1 MAGARASGRP
11 PGWWYPWIF
20 VGGMLI
26 VVAVNAVMAIVAVGT
41 FSGLETTD
49 HYRKGLAYQEALDAT
64 ARQADRGWHV
74 EVDFQPRPAGS
85 KSVGEGSAQSGGD
98 LALVFSDR
106 DGVPL
111 DRLEVEA
118 QFTRPTQAGFDQTA
132 VLDSEG
138 GGRYR
143 ASISFPMPGQWDLRI
158 LARRDDAH
166 FQSTL
171 RLLVP

>member
-1 MAGARASGRP
+1 MAGGRASGRS

-26 VVAVNAVMAIVAVGT
+26 VVAVNAGMAIVAVGT

-49 HYRKGLAYQEALDAT
+49 HYRKGLAYQDALDAT

-74 EVDFQPRPAGS
+74 EVDFRPRPAGS
-85 KSVGEGSAQSGGD
+85 KSDGVSNGQSGGD
-98 LALVFSDR
+98 LAVVFSDR
-106 DGVPL
+106 DGQPL

-138 GGRYR
+138 SGRYR
-143 ASISFPMPGQWDLRI
+143 ASVSFPLPGQWDLRI